1 MGCPDINWNAIA
13 AIGTCIGA
21 LASFLTVLFAV
32 LSNKKSN
39 KLMSSQISAMI
50 KQLNYLS
57 EQNHISKEALEE
69 SRKQT
74 ELAKKEFSTSIAEFN
89 KNRNNIQEIKVK
101 SIDELNENIKL
112 QNRLLGVLCNQLKH
126 PSADTTKEENL

>member
-13 AIGTCIGA
+13 AIGTCLGA

-39 KLMSSQISAMI
+39 KLMISQISSMI

-101 SIDELNENIKL
+101 SIDELNKNIKL
-112 QNRLLGVLCNQLKH
+112 QNRLLGVLCNQLKQ

>member
-13 AIGTCIGA
+13 AIGTCLGA
-21 LASFLTVLFAV
+21 LASFITVLFAV

-39 KLMSSQISAMI
+39 KLMLSQISAMI

-69 SRKQT
+69 SKKQT

-126 PSADTTKEENL
+126 QSADTTKEENL

>member
-13 AIGTCIGA
+13 AIGTCLGA

-89 KNRNNIQEIKVK
+89 KNRNNIQKIKVK

>member
-13 AIGTCIGA
+13 AIGTCLGA

>member
-13 AIGTCIGA
+13 AIGTCLGA

-101 SIDELNENIKL
+101 SIDELNENTVLATRNLENVIL
-112 QNRLLGVLCNQLKH
+112 QSQKFALLF
-126 PSADTTKEENL
+126 

>member
-13 AIGTCIGA
+13 AIGTCLGA

-32 LSNKKSN
+32 LSNKKPN

>member
-13 AIGTCIGA
+13 AIGTCLGA

-32 LSNKKSN
+32 LSNQKSN

>member
-1 MGCPDINWNAIA
+1 MI
-13 AIGTCIGA
+13 
-21 LASFLTVLFAV
+21 
-32 LSNKKSN
+32 
-39 KLMSSQISAMI
+39 SQISSMI

-126 PSADTTKEENL
+126 PSADTTKEENI

>member
-13 AIGTCIGA
+13 AIGTCLGA

-39 KLMSSQISAMI
+39 KLMISQISAMI

>member
-13 AIGTCIGA
+13 AIGTCLGA

-57 EQNHISKEALEE
+57 KQNHISKEALEE

>member
-13 AIGTCIGA
+13 AIGTCLGA

-112 QNRLLGVLCNQLKH
+112 QNRLLGVLCNQLKQ
-126 PSADTTKEENL
+126 PSADTTREENL

>member
-13 AIGTCIGA
+13 AIGTCLGA

-39 KLMSSQISAMI
+39 RLMISQISAMI

-101 SIDELNENIKL
+101 SIDELKENIKL

>member
-1 MGCPDINWNAIA
+1 MECPDINWNAIA
-13 AIGTCIGA
+13 AIGTCLGA

-39 KLMSSQISAMI
+39 KLMISQISAMI